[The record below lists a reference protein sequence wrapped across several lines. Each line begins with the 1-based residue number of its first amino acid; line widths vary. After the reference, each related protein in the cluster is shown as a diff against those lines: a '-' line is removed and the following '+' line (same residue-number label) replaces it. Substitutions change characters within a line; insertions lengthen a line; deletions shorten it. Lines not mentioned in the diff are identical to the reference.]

1 MDGLDAQQLIALFR
15 LISLRLDEAR
25 QMLGQLD
32 GAIGDADHG
41 NSMAEGFAAV
51 VRASA
56 QASSQGA
63 RVGELFDIA
72 AESFLEAVGATT
84 GPLYAS
90 ALLSAGQRYYGMQ
103 SLHIA
108 EIPHLIPAFARGIA
122 ARGKASAGDKTM
134 LDVWAPAAR
143 AVVDAQ
149 AAGSAPLTVLDVAL
163 KAAEEGREATRAMIA
178 TVGRASRLGQRSLGH
193 VDPGAAS
200 AVIIIAALRDGLALH
215 LRQGAG

>member
-90 ALLSAGQRYYGMQ
+90 ALLSAGQRYHGMQ

-108 EIPHLIPAFARGIA
+108 EIPDLIPAFARGIA

>member
-63 RVGELFDIA
+63 RVGDLFDIA

-90 ALLSAGQRYYGMQ
+90 ALLSAGQRYHGMQ

-108 EIPHLIPAFARGIA
+108 EIPDLIPAFARGIA